1 MNRSMSKEEFHD
13 AYQHARKIG
22 SWHFHPN
29 DPVRIV
35 LLARLWGV
43 DPLEYRASCA
53 RCLPSRHKPFSAA
66 LARYRI
72 AKQHTKGP
80 CRASHY
86 RVERSGFLQLVGRE
100 LAIKSWLQWGRVE
113 TELDELAGGLWVFG
127 GEE

>member
-1 MNRSMSKEEFHD
+1 MTREEFKH
-13 AYQHARKIG
+13 AYQYARKIG

-53 RCLPSRHKPFSAA
+53 RHLQGRLKPYGTA

-72 AKQHTKGP
+72 AKQHAKGT
-80 CRASHY
+80 CRPAHY
-86 RVERSGFLQLVGRE
+86 RVEGSGFFQLVDRE
-100 LAIKSWLQWGRVE
+100 VEIKSWIYWGRCE
-113 TELDELAGGLWVFG
+113 TELDEMAGGLWVFG

>member
-1 MNRSMSKEEFHD
+1 MTREEFKH
-13 AYQHARKIG
+13 AYQFARKIG
-22 SWHFHPN
+22 SWHFHPD

-53 RCLPSRHKPFSAA
+53 RCLPSRHKPYGAA

-72 AKQHTKGP
+72 AKQHAQPADRPAVRT
-80 CRASHY
+80 
-86 RVERSGFLQLVGRE
+86 VQRSGFLQLVGRE

-127 GEE
+127 GEG